1 MKKFISE
8 SLDEYLELTEMTKYQ
23 KSQEVAAKKIDIE
36 LKEKRKKKKEEE
48 EKESKDD
55 VNEDWNEREEITTE
69 EFEDFRQKETVWN
82 NAIETIEVSYEG
94 EYMDQDSHLES
105 IRLASQLLHK
115 SDKDIEV
122 LLDFPFEEDGE
133 IIQEQDAENIVGED
147 WHRKI
152 FNTKKI
158 KINEDGGLWDEG
170 DAEWSESREISVS
183 LFKPDGFVI
192 EHSEGIIW
200 AIYK

>member
-36 LKEKRKKKKEEE
+36 LKEKREKKKKEEE
-48 EKESKDD
+48 ENKDEKSM
-55 VNEDWNEREEITTE
+55 NEDWYEEEEITE
-69 EFEDFRQKETVWN
+69 EEMVWN
-82 NAIETIEVSYEG
+82 NAIETIEGYEG
-94 EYMDQDSHLES
+94 EYIGNQDSHLES
-105 IRLASQLLHK
+105 IKLVSQLLHK
-115 SDKDIEV
+115 SDKNIEI

-147 WHRKI
+147 WHKRI

-158 KINEDGGLWDEG
+158 KMNEDGELWNEE

-183 LFKPDGFVI
+183 LLKPDGFVI